1 MTKTCER
8 CDGYGVNL
16 HQLLRETCRHCEGT
30 GEVEI
35 VCEFCGVA
43 LERGDVDI
51 CDRCAEDFDRQDRE
65 YQASLSCEHCSAVG
79 GGCIVCVPTVAVVG
93 REAISVDGSV
103 KV

>member
-43 LERGDVDI
+43 LERDEVDI
-51 CDRCAEDFDRQDRE
+51 CDRCAEDFDRQDRKCLLD
-65 YQASLSCEHCSAVG
+65 SHRSGSGAV
-79 GGCIVCVPTVAVVG
+79 ARS
-93 REAISVDGSV
+93 REVRLPAG
-103 KV
+103 